1 MIRDLDFAESL
12 EWLKLGEN
20 RLGEIPSSSLRN
32 LTKLRQLDLRGNNIT
47 VIHEN
52 SLKEF
57 GNNLKF
63 IYLQKNK

>member
-1 MIRDLDFAESL
+1 MFCNLDSL

-20 RLGEIPSSSLRN
+20 RLNEIPSNALKN
-32 LTKLRQLDLRGNNIT
+32 LTKLRQLDLRANNIST
-47 VIHEN
+47 IHKD

-57 GNNLKF
+57 GINLKF

>member
-1 MIRDLDFAESL
+1 MFCNLDSL

-20 RLGEIPSSSLRN
+20 RLNEIPSNALKN
-32 LTKLRQLDLRGNNIT
+32 LTKLRQLDLRANNIST
-47 VIHEN
+47 IHEN

-57 GNNLKF
+57 GINLKF